1 MQIKFGLISADSHAQ
16 LERYAFT
23 KRMSK
28 AKFGGRIPH
37 VEESADPSWKAFQW
51 DDRPCERWLVDGRVV
66 DTRGVA
72 NCPALMGHIDRSFMP
87 QRWEDTPPAAYDPIA
102 RLKVLDED
110 GIDGEVL
117 FCNNPVFGSAFIQCD
132 PELELACVEA
142 YNDAIWE
149 WRAASDR
156 YVPLAILP
164 YFSGIEGAV
173 REVERC
179 ARKGFRGLIM
189 LAEPS
194 SVGDD
199 KFFKKDAPIN
209 PAMRHHLRHFCD
221 SYWEPLW
228 AACQDNAIAVH
239 WHADGGL
246 KPPLS
251 IWKKFTSHELFA
263 VASPAAHGALAQFIP
278 NLVFSGLLERYPK
291 LNWVCAETTLGWFNY
306 VLDACDHTWERL
318 KLWNNG
324 IKVRPS
330 EQIAGHLYA
339 DFWYERAGE
348 GLDVRYRLGVDHVMW
363 QSDLPHGT
371 STYPNSRKI
380 LNRAIEGVPEGELP
394 LLLYKN
400 AMKLYGL
407 EEA

>member
-37 VEESADPSWKAFQW
+37 VEESADASWKAFQW

-149 WRAASDR
+149 LS
-156 YVPLAILP
+156 
-164 YFSGIEGAV
+164 
-173 REVERC
+173 
-179 ARKGFRGLIM
+179 LIH
-189 LAEPS
+189 
-194 SVGDD
+194 
-199 KFFKKDAPIN
+199 I
-209 PAMRHHLRHFCD
+209 
-221 SYWEPLW
+221 
-228 AACQDNAIAVH
+228 
-239 WHADGGL
+239 
-246 KPPLS
+246 
-251 IWKKFTSHELFA
+251 
-263 VASPAAHGALAQFIP
+263 
-278 NLVFSGLLERYPK
+278 
-291 LNWVCAETTLGWFNY
+291 
-306 VLDACDHTWERL
+306 
-318 KLWNNG
+318 
-324 IKVRPS
+324 
-330 EQIAGHLYA
+330 
-339 DFWYERAGE
+339 
-348 GLDVRYRLGVDHVMW
+348 
-363 QSDLPHGT
+363 
-371 STYPNSRKI
+371 
-380 LNRAIEGVPEGELP
+380 
-394 LLLYKN
+394 
-400 AMKLYGL
+400 
-407 EEA
+407 